1 MKGLW
6 ADMRAELKNLRDK
19 SINSAGV
26 PIAHDLIKISVGDQ
40 KIIQLLVLI
49 LPELK
54 GLKFELLVMVL
65 SELWNLYSFYEP
77 SEL

>member
-1 MKGLW
+1 M
-6 ADMRAELKNLRDK
+6 ENLRDK

-54 GLKFELLVMVL
+54 DLKFELLVIEMMIVRISL
-65 SELWNLYSFYEP
+65 RREERVKIEVARIKRP
-77 SEL
+77 

>member
-6 ADMRAELKNLRDK
+6 TDMRAELEKLRDK
-19 SINSAGV
+19 SINTTGV

-40 KIIQLLVLI
+40 KIIQLLMLI

-65 SELWNLYSFYEP
+65 SELWSLYSSYEP